1 MGSQR
6 TFASMAWNGKG
17 KVTRRERFLAEMDAV
32 IPWPRLVRLIEPH
45 YPKAGQGRQ
54 PLGLEKM
61 LRIYFLQQ
69 WFNLSDPQAEDAI
82 YDSESMRR
90 FARVELGDEVVP
102 DETTILR
109 FRHLLEQHELTQAIF
124 EEIQA
129 LLEERRLLLRSGTI
143 VDATIIAAPSST
155 KNASA
160 SRDPEMKQ
168 TRKGRNW
175 HFGMKLHIGADK
187 RGIVHTVRATDA
199 SVADINQM
207 PELLHGQE
215 REVFGDQ
222 AYWKEDDRKFLEAW
236 GVRYRINRRP
246 TAHRPL
252 SKRWRMI
259 NRARSRTRA
268 RGEHAFRVIKQLWGF
283 AKVRYRGLAKNLA
296 RAHTMFALANL
307 YQVRRQLLPAG
318 ARCALSG
325 NFGQQAVSAA
335 TIARPTITRSPF
347 SEPDCHDHFNQIAA
361 QSDLCRASL
370 GDLAIGDA
378 LPLEARTLARQPRS
392 HIAQGTFT
400 AREGRACHSDRYPP
414 GRGIRR
420 GSPARRAQ
428 CASSRT

>member
-1 MGSQR
+1 MGNQR
-6 TFASMAWNGKG
+6 TFASMAWQAKG

-32 IPWPRLVRLIEPH
+32 IPWTRLLGLIAPH
-45 YPKAGQGRQ
+45 YPKAGNGRQ
-54 PLGLEKM
+54 PLGMEKM

-102 DETTILR
+102 DESTILR
-109 FRHLLEQHELTQAIF
+109 FRHLLERHGLTQAIF
-124 EEIQA
+124 DSITG

-160 SRDPEMKQ
+160 TRDPEMKQ
-168 TRKGRNW
+168 TRKGKNW

-187 RGIVHTVRATDA
+187 RGIVHTVRATNA
-199 SVADINQM
+199 AVADITQL
-207 PELLHGQE
+207 PDLLHGQE

-222 AYWKEDDRKFLEAW
+222 AYWKEDDRAFLESW

-246 TAHRPL
+246 SRRPL

-268 RGEHAFRVIKQLWGF
+268 RGEHAFRIVKQLWGF

-296 RAHTMFALANL
+296 RAQTMFALANL
-307 YQVRRQLLPAG
+307 YQFRRELLPT
-318 ARCALSG
+318 
-325 NFGQQAVSAA
+325 N
-335 TIARPTITRSPF
+335 
-347 SEPDCHDHFNQIAA
+347 
-361 QSDLCRASL
+361 
-370 GDLAIGDA
+370 
-378 LPLEARTLARQPRS
+378 
-392 HIAQGTFT
+392 
-400 AREGRACHSDRYPP
+400 
-414 GRGIRR
+414 
-420 GSPARRAQ
+420 
-428 CASSRT
+428 